1 MVKVIYFSCT
11 KSLKDVLKVITHFF
25 VLFYSNSSGS
35 KEATTVVLNR
45 KRTDTTGTG
54 HNTIPTKP
62 VHHDKFADLMALAI
76 EPKNRHNPASFEK
89 VIVKTEY
96 DDLNPTLA
104 DLMDVK
110 IR

>member
-1 MVKVIYFSCT
+1 MVLRVISYNTFC
-11 KSLKDVLKVITHFF
+11 LFF
-25 VLFYSNSSGS
+25 LFYSNSSGS

-54 HNTIPTKP
+54 QNTIPTRP